1 MSKSKKTERPAG
13 KQRRL
18 KRSREVTRVPFGKHE
33 YQPTLFPIV
42 LRPDAEVRA
51 EQEREVLF
59 DKVPAQV
66 MDDLTTRAKEILETV
81 QRWEMDHFEKP
92 HRYSWGP
99 GHKDFYTAEQSVL
112 SELVKNIAEAAF
124 IVAAKRYRA
133 EIESLITRLDKQTRL
148 LEQRREGGEILAAEG
163 REKRKVKTDARTT
176 RLCKLYKRL
185 RSQYPRGRQGN
196 GLTLKAV
203 SSEFGKLPEKDK
215 AITVQAIRKAL
226 KRGGIDCR

>member
-13 KQRRL
+13 KQRRP
-18 KRSREVTRVPFGKHE
+18 KRSREVTRIHVGGRT

-51 EQEREVLF
+51 EQEREVLLNR
-59 DKVPAQV
+59 VPAGV
-66 MDDLTTRAKEILETV
+66 MNDLTRQAKEILERV
-81 QRWEMDHFEKP
+81 QQWEMDHFEKP

-124 IVAAKRYRA
+124 KVAAKRYRA
-133 EIESLITRLDKQTRL
+133 EIESLIARLDKQTRL

-185 RSQYPRGRQGN
+185 RSQHPAGRQGN
-196 GLTLKAV
+196 GLTLSEVAR
-203 SSEFGKLPEKDK
+203 EFGSLPDK
-215 AITVQAIRKAL
+215 HKPITVQAIRKAL

>member
-13 KQRRL
+13 KHRRP
-18 KRSREVTRVPFGKHE
+18 KRSREVTRVPCGNHE
-33 YQPTLFPIV
+33 FQQTLFPIV

-66 MDDLTTRAKEILETV
+66 MGDLTREAKKILERV
-81 QRWEMDHFEKP
+81 QQWEMDHFEKP
-92 HRYSWGP
+92 HRYSGGP
-99 GHKDFYTAEQSVL
+99 GHKLFYTAEESVL
-112 SELVKNIAEAAF
+112 GELVEKIAEAAF
-124 IVAAKRYRA
+124 KVAANRYRE
-133 EIESLITRLDKQTRL
+133 EIESLIARLDKQTRL
-148 LEQRREGGEILAAEG
+148 LKQRREGGEILAAEG

-203 SSEFGKLPEKDK
+203 SREFGKLPDKDK